1 VLAVMAGLL
10 VVAASTLAIRMARQV
25 EARTDLVQLTQQR
38 MQRIQAALHAH
49 VASQGRLPCPADG
62 ADVQDRG
69 LAAPNAASPICTNPD
84 GTVPWVSLG
93 LQADDALDGWGR
105 KISYRVYD
113 GASGLTQTDGA
124 DMTACDTVEPAPVP
138 PAGTAFLC
146 TAAHDVLPAAFLD
159 PAWRPGLT
167 VRVGATTQ
175 AQIAWVLVSHGASGM
190 GAWLPGAGGARM
202 ALPTSGADERAN
214 TQPPQ
219 PPPAVY
225 VQREE
230 ATVGL
235 DPATDAAHF
244 DDLLRFETITQLIQ
258 AAGREARDWPEGG
271 GPVTGDVIKKLL
283 EDPNAIDTKGNGSG
297 LNFIDLPTTDLGTV
311 RISSTGGEI
320 STDGPYQALG
330 VCSLGCGAGNSS
342 NRALDSSESLSFRL
356 GTDKTAKSFALGLLG
371 ISNTTVAASITFKKN
386 GVALGNLIQS
396 VVVTTAMPLAPQLT
410 NLALTPPGT
419 EFDEVVVQP
428 VGTSRFFV
436 ANVFFCQASTCP
448 NTGDVI
454 KKLLANPTAI
464 DTKVNGSG
472 LTFIDLLT
480 TDLGT
485 VRISST
491 GGEIST
497 DGPYKAL
504 GVCSSGCG
512 AANSSNRA
520 LDSSESL
527 SFRLGTGKT
536 AQGFSLGLLGISNT
550 TVAVSITF
558 KRNGATLGNLI
569 QSVTVTTAVPLSP
582 QLTSLALTLPGTPFD
597 EVVVQPVG
605 SSRFFVANVFF
616 CQMATCPSP

>member
-1 VLAVMAGLL
+1 MAGLL
-10 VVAASTLAIRMARQV
+10 VVAASALAIRMARQV

-167 VRVGATTQ
+167 VRVAGTPQTQ
-175 AQIAWVLVSHGASGM
+175 MAWVLVSHGASGM

-219 PPPAVY
+219 PPPVVY

-230 ATVGL
+230 ATVDL
-235 DPATDAAHF
+235 DPATDAAHY
-244 DDLLRFETITQLIQ
+244 DDLLRFETIAQLIQ
-258 AAGREARDWPEGG
+258 AAGREARDWPETAPPPP
-271 GPVTGDVIKKLL
+271 PVTGDVIKKLL
-283 EDPNAIDTKGNGSG
+283 EDPGAIDTKGNGSG
-297 LNFIDLPTTDLGTV
+297 L
-311 RISSTGGEI
+311 
-320 STDGPYQALG
+320 
-330 VCSLGCGAGNSS
+330 
-342 NRALDSSESLSFRL
+342 
-356 GTDKTAKSFALGLLG
+356 
-371 ISNTTVAASITFKKN
+371 
-386 GVALGNLIQS
+386 
-396 VVVTTAMPLAPQLT
+396 
-410 NLALTPPGT
+410 
-419 EFDEVVVQP
+419 
-428 VGTSRFFV
+428 
-436 ANVFFCQASTCP
+436 
-448 NTGDVI
+448 
-454 KKLLANPTAI
+454 TAI
-464 DTKVNGSG
+464 DLVTP
-472 LTFIDLLT
+472 
-480 TDLGT
+480 DLGT

-512 AANSSNRA
+512 VGNNSNRA

-536 AQGFSLGLLGISNT
+536 AQSFALGLLGISGTT
-550 TVAVSITF
+550 TVAVSVTF
-558 KRNGATLGNLI
+558 RRNGVVVGSFT
-569 QSVTVTTAVPLSP
+569 QSAPINNTMPTTP
-582 QLTSLALTLPGTPFD
+582 QLANLAPPTPPGTLFD
-597 EVVVQPVG
+597 EVVVQPAG
-605 SSRFFVANVFF
+605 SSRFFVANVLF
-616 CQMATCPSP
+616 CQTSTCP